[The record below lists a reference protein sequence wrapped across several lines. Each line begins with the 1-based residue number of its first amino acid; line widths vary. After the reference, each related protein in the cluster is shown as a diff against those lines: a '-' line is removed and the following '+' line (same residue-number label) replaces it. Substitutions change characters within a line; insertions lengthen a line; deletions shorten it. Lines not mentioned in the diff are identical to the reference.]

1 VNRFKAY
8 YLTLFFTI
16 FSLIKAEN
24 NDYFFF
30 YNLNAGANLLSF
42 PLLNDNNDIE
52 IFFDNTNTNLISNF
66 NIPENLIS
74 VISEGQISLFNED
87 NWVGSLDEIS
97 SNKGYWLILDEPI
110 SFLYNGSVIDYE
122 FYSLHPGSNLI
133 SYPFNTEQSI
143 YDVLPFASQDM
154 FSAIIGQNESLLVH
168 ENQFY
173 GSLNT
178 FKPGHGY
185 WFIAHDYSFFNYLNP
200 VNNNSSSNTYNTL
213 DTEISNVNQSVLQS
227 IYFIESIY
235 INGIENTEEKL
246 LTVSCGDNIAGQ
258 KNWKGKFSDLIA
270 MGNDGYD
277 WTTNYCEVNESI
289 KIKDDSLSELY
300 FIKGSDKWIPNNYS
314 IITLSNADLGDINFD
329 QTKNIGD
336 IIIMIEHITDINPI
350 DNEHAILL
358 SDINSD
364 QIINIS
370 DIIINIE
377 DILEN

>member
-1 VNRFKAY
+1 MNRFKAY

-52 IFFDNTNTNLISNF
+52 IFFDNANTNLISNF

-173 GSLNT
+173 GSLST

-200 VNNNSSSNTYNTL
+200 VNNNNSSNTYNTL
-213 DTEISNVNQSVLQS
+213 DTEISNINQSVLQS

-235 INGIENTEEKL
+235 VNGIENTEEKL

-258 KNWKGKFSDLIA
+258 KNWQGKFSDLIA

-277 WTTNYCEVNESI
+277 WTANYCEVNESI